1 MNFRINK
8 KNRFSFLCAVNF
20 SLFSSLAILQFLLT
34 GLYHPMVLLFC
45 LLGGGINL
53 LALLYSIIIKPK
65 KVKEAEKAILE
76 GEQNKIM
83 EDLDQEVKRRR
94 NQSHF
99 QKN

>member
-8 KNRFSFLCAVNF
+8 KNRFTCLCAVNF
-20 SLFSSLAILQFLLT
+20 SLFSSLAILQLLLT
-34 GLYHPMVLLFC
+34 VLYHPMVLLLC
-45 LLGGGINL
+45 LVGGGINL

-76 GEQNKIM
+76 GEKNKIM